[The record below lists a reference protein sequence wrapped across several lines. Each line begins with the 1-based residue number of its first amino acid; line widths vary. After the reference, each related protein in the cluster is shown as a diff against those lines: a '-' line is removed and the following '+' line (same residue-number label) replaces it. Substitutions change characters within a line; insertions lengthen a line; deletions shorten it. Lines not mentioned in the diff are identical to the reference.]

1 MPSVKAANRPKT
13 SLPMEAADFK
23 RLFMPCQKRLF
34 EVAWRL
40 TGAADRAADL
50 VQDTYLRLW
59 LRRGEFPLPAS
70 AEAYSIKT
78 LRRVWLDSCHKR
90 QPEPMAKLPETPGCA
105 EAEGHCSRDDARLVK
120 QLVARL
126 PADQRRV
133 VAMRDLE
140 GLSYAEIAQQTGL
153 TQTNIRSLVSRGR
166 KTVREQFK
174 HIEDHGR

>member
-1 MPSVKAANRPKT
+1 MSYLVMECHPGYAVLLDEAGRFVRAANLRYEVGQTVCNPVLWRSAKAAVSGT
-13 SLPMEAADFK
+13 A
-23 RLFMPCQKRLF
+23 
-34 EVAWRL
+34 
-40 TGAADRAADL
+40 
-50 VQDTYLRLW
+50 LW
-59 LRRGEFPLPAS
+59 LRRGELPLPAS

-105 EAEGHCSRDDARLVK
+105 EAEGHFSRDDARLVR